1 MNCCAWGSTAYVYR
15 QQWFVVVTKYSD
27 AVIILTLTLFMN
39 WSTART
45 SLQSQNPGTVPAAD
59 AVCNALDSSRRLR
72 LLSRLVRV
80 SRCLQPYLIS
90 GFESSQ
96 RFTFTRICRGCSSCA
111 GEKQLPL
118 LVL

>member
-1 MNCCAWGSTAYVYR
+1 MNCCAWGSTDYVYR

-90 GFESSQ
+90 GLRVVRDLHLHASVGYA
-96 RFTFTRICRGCSSCA
+96 RAVRWRCDCLC
-111 GEKQLPL
+111 
-118 LVL
+118 